1 MAGDKIDTSG
11 NSNLPIID
19 LLSAFLNAPGAAA
32 TTNVHGIVTSG
43 AINMPTNITGINSM
57 VTQQGNQSNAS
68 PNKPRAFI
76 NVIFFNEQFKTY
88 DGGFSISMVGSNS
101 ILKDHYSDLQNL
113 IANKSGY
120 VYIYCSNESPVDVF
134 FDNLQVRHTRGEILE
149 ETHYYPFGLTMA
161 GISLKAAGKLENKNE
176 KFQEQP
182 LDDDLGLNWYGFKWR
197 NHDPQIGRFI
207 QIDPLSEKYVYNS
220 TYAFSENHVIAHREL
235 EGLEKVLAIFF
246 HGGADGGAKTTTP
259 EKAGGAGVIYNDT
272 KRFAESTGR
281 EFAGTII
288 APGFKSDN
296 SVNTANDFIKG
307 NYEKGDQVII
317 YGYSYG
323 GDAAVE
329 LSKSLNDQ
337 GTKVNLLVTVD
348 NSDGIIGFAA
358 NSTVDTKIPGN
369 VETNLNVYQNEPAG
383 KTRANGEPNT
393 AKETNKTMVLN
404 KDVSSP
410 GTTHGNI
417 QQKSQTLIE
426 SVINFTIQQ
435 LPIKK

>member
-1 MAGDKIDTSG
+1 M
-11 NSNLPIID
+11 
-19 LLSAFLNAPGAAA
+19 
-32 TTNVHGIVTSG
+32 
-43 AINMPTNITGINSM
+43 
-57 VTQQGNQSNAS
+57 
-68 PNKPRAFI
+68 
-76 NVIFFNEQFKTY
+76 
-88 DGGFSISMVGSNS
+88 
-101 ILKDHYSDLQNL
+101 
-113 IANKSGY
+113 
-120 VYIYCSNESPVDVF
+120 F
-134 FDNLQVRHTRGEILE
+134 FDNTQVVHTRGAILE
-149 ETHYYPFGLTMA
+149 ENHYYPFGMVMA
-161 GISLKAAGKLENKNE
+161 GVSSQTAGNLESKQ
-176 KFQEQP
+176 KFQEQE
-182 LDDDLGLNWYGFKWR
+182 LAHKEFSDGSGLELYEFKYR
-197 NHDPQIGRFI
+197 MHDPQTGRFW
-207 QIDPLSEKYVYNS
+207 QIDPLADKYVYNS
-220 TYAFSENHVIAHREL
+220 TYAFSENQVISYREL

-288 APGFKSDN
+288 APGFNSDN

-358 NSTVDTKIPGN
+358 NATVDTKIPGN

-393 AKETNKTMVLN
+393 AKEPNKTMVLN
-404 KDVSSP
+404 KDVSIP
-410 GTTHGNI
+410 GTNHGNI